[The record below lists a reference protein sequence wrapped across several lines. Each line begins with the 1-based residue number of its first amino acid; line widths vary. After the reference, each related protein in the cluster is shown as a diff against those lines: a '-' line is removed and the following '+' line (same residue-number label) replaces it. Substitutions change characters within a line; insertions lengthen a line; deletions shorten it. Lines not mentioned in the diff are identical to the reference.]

1 MRKLA
6 GLLAATAMMAAT
18 SDYHVIQPPQ
28 NATRVWGKSEMTKKQ
43 KAARAKSKAARKARR
58 NQK

>member
-1 MRKLA
+1 MRKSS
-6 GLLAATAMMAAT
+6 GLLAGTAMLAAT
-18 SDYHVIQPPQ
+18 LQIKSTPSAPSG
-28 NATRVWGKSEMTKKQ
+28 WSKSEMTKKQ